1 MLALEGLSTGDAFG
15 EQLLHAGPATRQ
27 LALGERTAALPGA
40 RRWMWTDDTAMAV
53 SIVETLALHDGID
66 VDDLARRFA
75 NRYVAEPARG
85 YGRGAHHVLAEL
97 AQGVPWEIAARSVFD
112 GQGSCGNGGGMRSA
126 PVGAYFC
133 TDLVAAAEHAARSA
147 APTHAHPDG
156 VAGAVAVAIAAA
168 RVFAGERDP
177 RALLE
182 AVVAHTPSG
191 PTRDGV
197 RRAIALVG
205 AEPITAAAELGNGSR
220 VLAAD
225 TIPFAI
231 WCAATNL
238 ENKSGEGPTRS
249 AAEGGAKVDK
259 SGEGPTRSAA
269 EGGAKV
275 DKSGEGPPRS
285 AAEGGAKVNAYAYA
299 NALWSCAS
307 VGGDIDTTCAMAG
320 GIIVGAVG
328 LAGIPAAWRAAREPL
343 P

>member
-1 MLALEGLSTGDAFG
+1 MSLERALLALEGLSVADAFG

-27 LALGERTAALPGA
+27 IALGERAVALRGGT
-40 RRWMWTDDTAMAV
+40 RKWMWTDDTAMAV
-53 SIVETLALHDGID
+53 SIVETLAVHDGID
-66 VDDLARRFA
+66 IDDLALRYA
-75 NRYVAEPARG
+75 KRYVAEPARG
-85 YGRGAHHVLAEL
+85 YGRGAHHVLSEI
-97 AQGVPWEIAARSVFD
+97 AQGVPWDAAAKSVFD

-126 PVGAYFC
+126 PIGAYFC
-133 TDLVAAAEHAARSA
+133 DDLAAVVEHASRSA

-156 VAGAVAVAIAAA
+156 IAGAVAIAIAAA

-182 AVVAHTPSG
+182 AVVAHTPKG
-191 PTRDGV
+191 PTCDGV
-197 RRAIALVG
+197 RRAIAMLR
-205 AEPITAAAELGNGSR
+205 AEPITVAAELGNGSR

-231 WCAATNL
+231 WCAAVNL
-238 ENKSGEGPTRS
+238 G
-249 AAEGGAKVDK
+249 D
-259 SGEGPTRSAA
+259 
-269 EGGAKV
+269 
-275 DKSGEGPPRS
+275 
-285 AAEGGAKVNAYAYA
+285 YA

-328 LAGIPAAWRAAREPL
+328 LAGIPADWRAAREPL